1 VFQVCDLGVLESK
14 WVHFM
19 PRAKAGRRTRSDREQ
34 LIEGAE
40 RTTTMAAHDPTTKQE
55 PDLPRSNSAPSGESH
70 YEKLR
75 IHPDERLVKWRFHRA
90 ADQRWRWQKIAG
102 DQTVIA
108 ESSESYAT
116 FSQCAADATSAGY
129 KHLPSTEGLQEP
141 R

>member
-1 VFQVCDLGVLESK
+1 
-14 WVHFM
+14 
-19 PRAKAGRRTRSDREQ
+19 
-34 LIEGAE
+34 
-40 RTTTMAAHDPTTKQE
+40 MAADNPTRNDQ
-55 PDLPRSNSAPSGESH
+55 PHLPSSESAPRERSR

-75 IHPDERLVKWRFHRA
+75 VHADEQLVKWRFHRA

-116 FSQCAADATSAGY
+116 FSQCAADAARAGY

>member
-1 VFQVCDLGVLESK
+1 MSADDS
-14 WVHFM
+14 
-19 PRAKAGRRTRSDREQ
+19 
-34 LIEGAE
+34 
-40 RTTTMAAHDPTTKQE
+40 TKNDQ
-55 PDLPRSNSAPSGESH
+55 PDLPSSASGSSRASP

-75 IHPDERLVKWRFHRA
+75 VHSDEQAVKWRFHRA

-108 ESSESYAT
+108 ESKASFAT
-116 FSQCAADATSAGY
+116 FSQCAADAAGAGY